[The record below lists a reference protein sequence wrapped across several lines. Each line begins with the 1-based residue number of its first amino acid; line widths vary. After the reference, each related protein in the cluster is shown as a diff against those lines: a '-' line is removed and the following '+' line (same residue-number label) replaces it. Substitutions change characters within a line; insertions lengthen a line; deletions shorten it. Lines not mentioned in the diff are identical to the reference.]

1 MIECDRWP
9 IPESLIGRTKGIPY
23 ELAFDT
29 LMRSCYNLDV
39 IREDG
44 NANRQDLDVP
54 FNSMESE
61 DDFPVYD
68 SQDSDEV
75 NEFGIKIKDLKKDPS
90 LADKMFDLNL
100 LNTTPFRV
108 ESFKYFPY
116 K

>member
-1 MIECDRWP
+1 M
-9 IPESLIGRTKGIPY
+9 PY
-23 ELAFDT
+23 EFSFDT
-29 LMRSCYNLDV
+29 LTRAAYNLEEIQVYGSTDRV
-39 IREDG
+39 
-44 NANRQDLDVP
+44 DLDVP

-75 NEFGIKIKDLKKDPS
+75 NEFGVKLKDLKKDPT
-90 LADKMFDLNL
+90 LADKMFDKSILETN
-100 LNTTPFRV
+100 PFRV